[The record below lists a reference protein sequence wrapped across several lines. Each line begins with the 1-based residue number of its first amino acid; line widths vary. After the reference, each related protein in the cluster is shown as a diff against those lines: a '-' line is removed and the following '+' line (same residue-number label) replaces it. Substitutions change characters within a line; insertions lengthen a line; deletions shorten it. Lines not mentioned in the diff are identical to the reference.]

1 MTVAADSSTVISY
14 FNGAAGDDV
23 RRLRGAM
30 AAGELALPPVVL
42 TEVLSDPGIDA
53 VVEKHLLDIARL
65 DIRNEYWTR
74 AGQNRRL
81 LMRKGFKARVGD
93 ALIAQACIDH
103 EVALIT
109 RDRDF
114 RHFAEHCGLRL
125 A

>member
-1 MTVAADSSTVISY
+1 MTVAADSSSLISF
-14 FNGAAGDDV
+14 FNGARGDDV
-23 RRLRGAM
+23 DRLREAI

-42 TEVLSDPGIDA
+42 TEALSDPGIDVA
-53 VVEKHLLDIARL
+53 LERYLQNIIQLAL
-65 DIRNEYWTR
+65 PEGYWTR
-74 AGQNRRL
+74 AGRNRRL
-81 LMRKGFKARVGD
+81 LMSKGFKARVGD

-103 EVALIT
+103 DVALIT